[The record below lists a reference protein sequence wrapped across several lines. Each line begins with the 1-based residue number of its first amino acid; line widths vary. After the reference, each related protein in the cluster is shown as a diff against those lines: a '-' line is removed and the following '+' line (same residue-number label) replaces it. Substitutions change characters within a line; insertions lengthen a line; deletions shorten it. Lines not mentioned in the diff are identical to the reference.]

1 MPFRTARAAKV
12 AWNSIV
18 YTNGSVVA
26 YKVYYRASPHQFSL
40 TNSTSIMLDGL
51 KPFTRYSVNVVVVVK
66 PRNASNSSEYLES
79 PRSNDYSFMTRQS
92 SKTFMLLLLACCLYI
107 VSLVIV

>member
-1 MPFRTARAAKV
+1 MPFWTARAARV
-12 AWNSIV
+12 AWNSTL

-26 YKVYYRASPHQFSL
+26 YKVYTTSHAKL
-40 TNSTSIMLDGL
+40 LKTNFTSIMLDGL

-66 PRNASNSSEYLES
+66 PRNASQTSEYLES

-92 SKTFMLLLLACCLYI
+92 S
-107 VSLVIV
+107 